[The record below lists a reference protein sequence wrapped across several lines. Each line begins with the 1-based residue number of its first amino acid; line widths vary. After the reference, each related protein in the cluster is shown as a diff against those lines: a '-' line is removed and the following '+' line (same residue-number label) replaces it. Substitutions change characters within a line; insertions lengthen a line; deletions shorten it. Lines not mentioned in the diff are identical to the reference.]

1 MKSHDPP
8 APSDHGDRTQAPT
21 GSTRRTEQIAQAAPI
36 RPATRTGDPAH
47 AEPADKPVPAQ
58 VASRRHWAVR
68 RVPAV
73 VAAALIL
80 LGAGALLFEAVWV
93 HTGHHATAWWTT
105 LTDEFAT
112 RPVNDVW
119 ILTGAAIA
127 AALGLCLIVLAL
139 TPGLRRQLPLRV
151 PVGGHGRNSAVLD
164 RKGAALLLRDTAM
177 RVPGVSSARVRV
189 HRRRVSVRAD
199 ARFRDTTDV
208 KDELTEAVGRAEHE
222 QLALAHSPRLAVRV
236 RRTAA

>member
-1 MKSHDPP
+1 MKSHGPP
-8 APSDHGDRTQAPT
+8 APSDHANESDGRT
-21 GSTRRTEQIAQAAPI
+21 GSTRWTAHVPPAAQTPPAP
-36 RPATRTGDPAH
+36 RTGDPAH
-47 AEPADKPVPAQ
+47 AEPPGKPVPAE
-58 VASRRHWAVR
+58 VAPRRRWGVR

-73 VAAALIL
+73 VAASVIL
-80 LGAGALLFEAVWV
+80 LAAGALLFEAVWV

-119 ILTGAAIA
+119 ILTGAAVA

-139 TPGLRRQLPLRV
+139 TPGLRRQLTLRV
-151 PVGGHGRNSAVLD
+151 LINGHGRDCAVLD

-189 HRRRVSVRAD
+189 HRRRVTVRAE
-199 ARFRDTTDV
+199 ARFRDTTDI
-208 KDELTEAVGRAEHE
+208 KDELTEAVGRAEHD

-236 RRTAA
+236 RRSAA